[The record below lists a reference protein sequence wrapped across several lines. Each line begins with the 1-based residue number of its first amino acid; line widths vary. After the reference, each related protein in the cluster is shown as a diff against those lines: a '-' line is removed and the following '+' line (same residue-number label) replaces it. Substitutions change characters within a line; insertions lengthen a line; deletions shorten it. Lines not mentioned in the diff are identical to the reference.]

1 MIHAK
6 KIRVL
11 IVEDNFVDVLWVQA
25 ELAQIKTLV
34 FEITHVKNLAEAL
47 DRLDCETFD
56 VVLLDLGLPDSHG
69 LETFLE
75 VHRSCPEIP
84 VVVASGLDDEAL
96 AIEAVRSGAQDYL
109 VKDKW
114 DGFRLSCGIA
124 YAIER
129 QRLLLQLKHTERSLR
144 QSEEIA
150 RRTTRALKTIT
161 DCNHVLIHANDE
173 SAFLHDICRLLVD
186 IGGYRMAWIGFALQ
200 DEKKLIQPVAV
211 AGFEEG
217 YLDSVRITWADDE
230 AGRGPT
236 GTAIRTGTCGINRNS
251 AQNQEFR
258 LWRSEAMKR
267 GYASSI
273 ALPLI
278 VGGVTIGALMIYAS
292 DPDAFD
298 EEEVELL
305 MQLAADLGY
314 GINTLRMRAEKER
327 ADIALRESEQRFRA
341 IFEGAQDC
349 IVLKDRSLKYTLVN
363 PAAERLYGQPASK
376 IIGLTYEQLFGP
388 EGAAYVREVDTRVL
402 GGESLEEEHTR
413 RLRGTPITFLETRLP
428 LRDSEGEITGIL
440 VVARDITERK
450 RTEIV
455 VPEMTAEYPSKAMRL
470 TLAMARIAAQKE
482 STILLLGESG
492 SGKDYLARFLHRHSK
507 RADGP
512 FFSINCAAVAP
523 ELAESE
529 LFGHEKGAFTGAYGR
544 KRGLFELAEG
554 GTLLLNEIG
563 ELSPPVQAKLLTFLD
578 TRKFTRVGGEKE
590 ITVNAR
596 LITATNRDLAKE
608 VGAGNFRN
616 DLFYRINVLAIT
628 VPPLRERLEDIPILA
643 QQIVSELQRELRVP
657 ISPVLDFETVEC
669 LKGYSWPGNVRE
681 FRNALERALILSDG
695 ESLTLDLPSVS
706 GARGD
711 CLCEVR
717 FSPDR
722 SLHEATDE
730 VIRALCVEALKFCR
744 GNKKQTAQILG
755 ISRDSLYRYLKK
767 FGMEAED

>member
-1 MIHAK
+1 MIRAE

-25 ELAQIKTLV
+25 ELAQIKTLI

-47 DRLDCETFD
+47 DRLNCESFD

-75 VHRSCPEIP
+75 VHRSCREIP

-96 AIEAVRSGAQDYL
+96 AIEAVRNGAQDYL

-114 DGFRLSCGIA
+114 DGFRLSCAIA

-129 QRLLLQLKHTERSLR
+129 QGLLVQLKHTERSLR
-144 QSEEIA
+144 QSEGIA
-150 RRTTRALKTIT
+150 RRTTRALKTLT
-161 DCNHVLIHANDE
+161 DCNHALIHATEE
-173 SAFLHDICRLLVD
+173 SAFLNDICRLLVD
-186 IGGYRMAWIGFALQ
+186 TGGYRMAWIGFPDQ
-200 DEKKLIQPVAV
+200 GKEKIIQPVAV

-217 YLDSVRITWADDE
+217 YLDTVRITWADDE

-236 GTAIRTGTCGINRNS
+236 GTAIRTGRCGINRNS
-251 AQNQEFR
+251 AQNPEFR
-258 LWRSEAMKR
+258 LWRSEAVKR

-273 ALPLI
+273 ALPLS
-278 VGGVTIGALMIYAS
+278 VSGLTIGALTIYAS

-305 MQLAADLGY
+305 LQLVADLGY
-314 GINTLRMRAEKER
+314 GINTLRMRVEKEK

-341 IFEGAQDC
+341 IFEGARDC
-349 IVLKDRSLKYTLVN
+349 IFLKDLSSKYILIN
-363 PAAERLYGQPASK
+363 PAAERLFGMPASK
-376 IIGLTYEQLFGP
+376 IIGLSHEELFGS
-388 EGAAYVREVDTRVL
+388 EGAIYMRDVDARVL
-402 GGESLEEEHTR
+402 GGESVEEEHTR
-413 RLRGTPITFLETRLP
+413 RIKGTPVTFLETRIP
-428 LRDSEGEITGIL
+428 LRDSGGKITGIL
-440 VVARDITERK
+440 VIARDITERK
-450 RTEIV
+450 RTEIA

-492 SGKDYLARFLHRHSK
+492 SGKDYLARYLHGHSK

-529 LFGHEKGAFTGAYGR
+529 LFGHEKGAFTGAHGR

-563 ELSPPVQAKLLTFLD
+563 DLSLPLQAKLLTFLD

-590 ITVNAR
+590 ILVNAR
-596 LITATNRDLAKE
+596 LIAATNRNLAKE
-608 VGAGNFRN
+608 VGAGGFRN

-628 VPPLRERLEDIPILA
+628 VPPLRDRLEDIPILA
-643 QQIVSELQRELRVP
+643 QQIVSELQRELRVS
-657 ISPVLDFETVEC
+657 ISPVLDFETVER
-669 LKGYSWPGNVRE
+669 LKGYNWPGNVRE

-695 ESLTLDLPSVS
+695 ERLTLDLPSVS
-706 GARGD
+706 AARGE

-722 SLHEATDE
+722 SLHQATDE
-730 VIRALCVEALKFCR
+730 VIRALCVEALKYCQ
-744 GNKKQTAQILG
+744 GNKKQAAHILG

-767 FGMEAED
+767 FGMETDD

>member
-1 MIHAK
+1 MIRFD

-11 IVEDNFVDVLWVQA
+11 VVEDNFVDVLWVQA
-25 ELAQIKTLV
+25 ELAQIKTTT

-47 DRLDCETFD
+47 GRLGCETFD
-56 VVLLDLGLPDSHG
+56 VVLLDLGLPDSLG
-69 LETFLE
+69 LDTFSE
-75 VHRSCPEIP
+75 VHNSSPETP

-96 AIEAVRSGAQDYL
+96 AIEAVRRGAQDYL

-114 DGFRLSCGIA
+114 DGFRLSRAIS

-129 QRLLLQLKHTERSLR
+129 QRLLVELKHTERSLR

-150 RRTTRALKTIT
+150 RRTARALKALTY
-161 DCNHVLIHANDE
+161 CNHALIHATEE
-173 SAFLHDICRLLVD
+173 SAFLNDICRLLVD
-186 IGGYRMAWIGFALQ
+186 TGGYRMAWIGFPVH
-200 DEKKLIQPVAV
+200 DEQKLIRPVAM

-217 YLDSVRITWADDE
+217 YLDSVRITWADEE

-251 AQNQEFR
+251 AQNPEFR
-258 LWRSEAMKR
+258 LWRSEAAKR

-273 ALPLI
+273 ALPLK
-278 VGGVTIGALMIYAS
+278 VRGVIIGALTMYAS

-298 EEEVELL
+298 DEEVELL

-314 GINTLRMRAEKER
+314 GIKTLRMRAEKER
-327 ADIALRESEQRFRA
+327 ADVALRESEQRFRT

-349 IVLKDRSLKYTLVN
+349 ILIKGLSLRYTLVN
-363 PAAERLYGQPASK
+363 PAMERLFGLPASK
-376 IIGLTYEQLFGP
+376 MIGLTHEQLFGP

-402 GGESLEEEHTR
+402 GGESVEEEHTR
-413 RLRGTPITFLETRLP
+413 RIKGIPFTFLETRIP
-428 LRDSEGEITGIL
+428 LRDSEGKINGIL
-440 VVARDITERK
+440 VIARDITERK
-450 RTEIV
+450 TSGIAL
-455 VPEMTAEYPSKAMRL
+455 PEMTAEYPSKAMRL

-492 SGKDYLARFLHRHSK
+492 SGKDYLARYLHRHSK

-529 LFGHEKGAFTGAYGR
+529 LFGHEKGAFTGAHGR

-563 ELSPPVQAKLLTFLD
+563 ELSLPLQAKLLTFLD

-590 ITVNAR
+590 ILVNAR
-596 LITATNRDLAKE
+596 LIAATNRDLAKE
-608 VGAGNFRN
+608 VGAGGFRN

-643 QQIVSELQRELRVP
+643 QQIMSELQRDLRVP
-657 ISPVLDFETVEC
+657 ISPVLDVETVER
-669 LKGYSWPGNVRE
+669 LKDYNWPGNVRE
-681 FRNALERALILSDG
+681 FRNVLERALILSDG
-695 ESLTLDLPSVS
+695 ERLTLDLPPVS
-706 GARGD
+706 AARGE

-722 SLHEATDE
+722 SLHQVTDE
-730 VIRALCVEALKFCR
+730 VIKTLCVEALKFCR
-744 GNKKQTAQILG
+744 GNKKQAAHILG
-755 ISRDSLYRYLKK
+755 ISRDSLYRYMKR
-767 FGMEAED
+767 FGMETED